1 MCIYVLIYMKVKFQ
15 PTLGIIHKCHSSCFF
30 VLFKDRSLT
39 SLEFSKLAR
48 LLTRETPELV
58 LQGHVNTPIYFNV
71 GAGDQTQ
78 VSMLIQE
85 TCYLLGYLLKL
96 SSSFK

>member
-1 MCIYVLIYMKVKFQ
+1 MCIYVVVYMKVKFQ

-30 VLFKDRSLT
+30 ILFKDRSLT

-58 LQGHVNTPIYFNV
+58 LQGHVNMYIVHVLDTMYNTHLF
-71 GAGDQTQ
+71 
-78 VSMLIQE
+78 
-85 TCYLLGYLLKL
+85 
-96 SSSFK
+96 